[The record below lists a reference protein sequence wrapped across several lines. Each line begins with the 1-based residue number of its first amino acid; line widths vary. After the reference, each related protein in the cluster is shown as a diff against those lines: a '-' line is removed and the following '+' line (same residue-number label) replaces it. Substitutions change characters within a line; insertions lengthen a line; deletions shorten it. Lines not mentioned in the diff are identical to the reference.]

1 MIAVT
6 FALAV
11 ESSGFRRRL
20 HNKIRSDR
28 NGITTIAGHID
39 NCTVEVFH
47 TGVGEEVCRQRTARF
62 LEDRKL
68 DCLISA
74 GFAGALN
81 DQLRIGDL
89 LFAKNFS
96 TADVSGTRHSL
107 ANLHIANLLTVPS
120 IIESGEERNRL
131 AQKTGAGA
139 VDMETEFIARA
150 CAEHGVPLLSLR
162 VISDTPGQPLPA
174 PPSVL
179 FDLDE
184 QRTNFGRLAVYLAKN
199 PPAVWRLISFA
210 RQIARARERLSNAI
224 IALVR
229 ELRP

>member
-6 FALAV
+6 FALAA

-20 HNKIRSDR
+20 HNKTRSDR

-62 LEDRKL
+62 LEGRKL

-89 LFAKNFS
+89 LLAKNFS
-96 TADVSGTRHSL
+96 TAEVSGTLHSL
-107 ANLHIANLLTVPS
+107 ANLPIHIANLLTVRS
-120 IIESGEERNRL
+120 MIESGEPLRECRDRIVATVQRRL
-131 AQKTGAGA
+131 
-139 VDMETEFIARA
+139 
-150 CAEHGVPLLSLR
+150 
-162 VISDTPGQPLPA
+162 VISTRDCGALVERCVELLRHPFALASRARRLPA
-174 PPSVL
+174 CGRQERRHGLPLQRPRR
-179 FDLDE
+179 DE
-184 QRTNFGRLAVYLAKN
+184 PG
-199 PPAVWRLISFA
+199 S
-210 RQIARARERLSNAI
+210 
-224 IALVR
+224 ALGNNDESR
-229 ELRP
+229 GAHAAPGPR